1 MKIGVLS
8 DTHGNLE
15 NTKRAMELF
24 RLHGVSELIHCG
36 DVGSAEVVKLLAEIP
51 CHFVFGNTDP
61 PGTIR
66 RAVLDAGQTC
76 WEYLGTLEREGKKIA
91 FLHGHD
97 WRTFDELLTSERF
110 DLICTGHTHEFHW
123 MIQGETR
130 LLNPGALHR
139 TMAPS
144 VAILNLPEL
153 QIELERV

>member
-1 MKIGVLS
+1 
-8 DTHGNLE
+8 
-15 NTKRAMELF
+15 
-24 RLHGVSELIHCG
+24 
-36 DVGSAEVVKLLAEIP
+36 LAEIP
-51 CHFVFGNTDP
+51 CHFVFGNTDS